1 MEDLKTLLD
10 LVNRIPVPEPWE
22 EGDNIP
28 WDEPGFSQRM
38 LAEHLSQEH
47 DAASRRF
54 LKIEEHVRWIHSQVI
69 KGRATRVLDLCC
81 GPGLYTSRLA
91 ALGHECVG
99 IDFSPAAIA
108 YAEEE
113 ANAKALPCR
122 YLREDVRRAEFGAG
136 FGLVMMVFGQVNVFR
151 RGEAHTLLGKAR
163 RALADNGILLLEAH
177 TLAAVER
184 MGTGGTSW
192 YSAAEGLFSPQPH
205 LVLEES
211 FWDAAIKAATTRHF
225 VVDASSGLVTRHAI
239 STQGYSDDEYVALL
253 RESSFADVQCF
264 PSLTGEED
272 PAQSDFLVLTARAMA
287 NS

>member
-1 MEDLKTLLD
+1 MDTLLD
-10 LVNRIPVPEPWE
+10 LVNRVPVPAPWQ

-38 LAEHLSQEH
+38 LVEHLSQEH

-54 LKIEEHVRWIHSQVI
+54 SKIEEHVRWIHSQVLE
-69 KGRATRVLDLCC
+69 GRTTRVLDLCC

-108 YAEEE
+108 YAEDQ
-113 ANAKALPCR
+113 ANAEALPCR

-136 FGLVMMVFGQVNVFR
+136 FGLVMMVFGQFNVFR
-151 RGEAHTLLGKAR
+151 RTEAGALLVKAR
-163 RALADNGILLLEAH
+163 QALTNGGTLLLEAH

-192 YSAAEGLFSPQPH
+192 YSAAEGIFSARPH

-211 FWDAAIKAATTRHF
+211 FWDAATKAATTRHF
-225 VVDASSGLVTRHAI
+225 VVDASSGLVARHAI
-239 STQGYSDDEYVALL
+239 STQGYSDDEYVALV
-253 RESSFADVQCF
+253 RESGFADVQCF

-272 PAQSDFLVLTARAMA
+272 HAQGDLFVLTARAMA
-287 NS
+287 DS